1 MQQYHS
7 NTGEGSLSVFL
18 QELVQRH
25 LERVLAANEPEPTP
39 EPVKLAGADVEGLIV
54 ECSEMVQAM
63 AWKFARRSS
72 RMDVEELYSIGMLAV
87 CEAVPFLKEGLNP
100 FPYLCVAAKN
110 AMIDEWRRVYECST
124 VRLDAPLSDTGS
136 FTLHDTLPSPDIAV
150 PSLPISSKRVR
161 ALNGAMQRLASA
173 RQRAVLR
180 RRYGLPGY
188 GVHNEKETM
197 RELHATE
204 PAIDHARRNGLRKL
218 RRDVVLCEVMGVEVE
233 P

>member
-1 MQQYHS
+1 MQQYS
-7 NTGEGSLSVFL
+7 STGDSSLSVFL
-18 QELVQRH
+18 AELVQRH
-25 LERVLAANEPEPTP
+25 LESVLAADEPEPVAS

-54 ECSEMVQAM
+54 ECSETVKAM
-63 AWKFARRSS
+63 AWKFARGSS
-72 RMDVEELYSIGMLAV
+72 GVDVDDMYSIGMLAV

-100 FPYLCVAAKN
+100 FPYLRRAAKN
-110 AMIDEWRRVYECST
+110 AMIDEWRRIHECST
-124 VRLDAPLSDTGS
+124 VSLDAPLSDTGS

-150 PSLPISSKRVR
+150 PSLPIPSKRVR
-161 ALNGAMQRLASA
+161 ALNGAMQRLASV

-197 RELHATE
+197 RELHTTQ
-204 PAIDHARRNGLRKL
+204 PAIDHARRDGLRKL
-218 RRDVVLCEVMGVEVE
+218 AGDARLCEVMGVEVE